1 MTTSVSQAK
10 AAAAKQARTCG
21 VPPDGRLLAGIA
33 GHRFS
38 FDHSGPPSRQ
48 AAAADRTTH
57 GEAPAQRWHIQKRAK
72 SPNPHFEYGPTL
84 PEARIGFSRKRTLD
98 RLEFVAG
105 PFPSRQTNSYE

>member
-10 AAAAKQARTCG
+10 AAKLARTYG
-21 VPPDGRLLAGIA
+21 VPPDGRLLAAIA
-33 GHRFS
+33 GHCLS

-48 AAAADRTTH
+48 ETAADLTTH
-57 GEAPAQRWHIQKRAK
+57 GEAPARRWDIQKHAK